1 MGAFSH
7 TVEVSDMD
15 GQRFESLEALVDTG
29 SSYTVIPG
37 SLLRGL
43 GIAPQERIEFEL
55 ADGRII
61 ERDIGDARIRVGGRS
76 AATLVVFG
84 DEGVS
89 SSLGAYTLEGVRL
102 AFDPVNKRL
111 IPARALLM
119 RTTQLDA
126 RL

>member
-1 MGAFSH
+1 MGTFSH

-76 AATLVVFG
+76 AATLVVFV

-89 SSLGAYTLEGVRL
+89 FSLGAYTLEGVRL

-119 RTTQLDA
+119 RATQLDA